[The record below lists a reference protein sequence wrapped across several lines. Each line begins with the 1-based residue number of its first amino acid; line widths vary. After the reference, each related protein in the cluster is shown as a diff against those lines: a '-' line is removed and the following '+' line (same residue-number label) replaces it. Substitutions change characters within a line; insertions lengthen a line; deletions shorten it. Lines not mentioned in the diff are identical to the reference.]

1 MTTLL
6 KSIFTLSLVLLC
18 LGFSESHHKISLA
31 TITIQHH
38 DEVYA
43 LNKYR
48 LTIVDAGVDFAKVL
62 VTDDEIAALRN
73 AGYDV
78 RVLIEDYQSY
88 KDDIFQRGFYHTY
101 NQVYSVLDSF
111 VTDYPDICRLDTIGY
126 SVLGRAIWAMRVTDN
141 PLVEENEPEIRL
153 PGNMHGDEHIG
164 TEITLYFLRHLLTNY
179 STVPQV
185 QDLVNNTE
193 IWILPTINPDGKVA
207 NTRRNANN
215 VDLNRDYGFFW
226 DGWGGSPSPSSQIE
240 TRSMM
245 QHLEENNI
253 SLEYNYHSVA
263 QYVNY
268 PWDYHF
274 ADPPDSQH
282 IIMLSEIYADSANL
296 TAINGY
302 DWYQT
307 TGCLQ
312 DYTIGTSGA
321 LAWTIETLEP
331 SSSSAIDQICYDNRD
346 ALMDVCNR
354 AGWGVEGTVRDSIT
368 NSPIYARIEFANPDR
383 IDVYTDLNLGD
394 FHKMV
399 EPGTYDLCVSANGYT
414 PKIIDSVIVPA
425 TGSVSIGDVLLVPDS
440 SYLSAFRVVVSRY
453 AMHAELNNQTKP
465 RFALGIEDSLW
476 FSLGWS
482 GYVVLDMGSDS
493 PITDGPGDDFVVF
506 EGDDGTDEGYYVYA
520 SNDWSGS
527 WISCGT
533 DTGTAS
539 FDISATGLS
548 EARYVKI
555 VDDGD
560 SQGTQYAGFDLDA
573 IHFWYPAGIEEGHTI
588 GEAILNILL
597 SPNPFHR
604 QIDIQCQIPETVGG
618 SQKTVVSVEVY
629 DATGRKIRDLAD
641 DAKEPGYYTV
651 TWNGIDNLGRE
662 VPAGVYFVKF
672 TTGDYRYVE
681 KTILL
686 K

>member
-1 MTTLL
+1 ML
-6 KSIFTLSLVLLC
+6 KSIVTISLAVVC
-18 LGFSESHHKISLA
+18 LGLSDTYDKTSLA

-48 LTIVDAGVDFAKVL
+48 LTIVDAGVDFVKAL
-62 VTDDEIAALRN
+62 VTLNEIAILRN

-78 RVLIEDYQSY
+78 SILIEDYQAY
-88 KDDIFQRGFYHTY
+88 RDEIFQRGFYHTY
-101 NQVYSVLDSF
+101 SQVYSVLDSF

-126 SVLGRAIWAMRVTDN
+126 SVLGRTIWAMRITDN

-153 PGNMHGDEHIG
+153 AGNMHGDEHIG

-179 STVPQV
+179 LTVPQV
-185 QDLVNNTE
+185 QDLINNNE

-207 NTRRNANN
+207 NTRRNANS

-226 DGWGGSPSPSSQIE
+226 DAWGGSPSPSSQIE

-245 QHLEENNI
+245 QHLEENNV

-268 PWDYHF
+268 PWDYHY

-282 IIMLSEIYADSANL
+282 ITVLSEIYADSANR

-354 AGWGVEGTVRDSIT
+354 AGWGVEGVVKDSTT
-368 NSPIYARIEFANPDR
+368 NAPIYARIEFVNPER
-383 IDVYTDLNLGD
+383 IDVYTDPYLGD
-394 FHKMV
+394 FHKTI
-399 EPGTYDLCVSANGYT
+399 EPGTYDLRLSANGYA

-425 TGSVSIGDVLLVPDS
+425 TGSVSIGDVLLAPDS
-440 SYLSAFRVVVSRY
+440 SILSAFRVILCRY
-453 AMHAELNNQTKP
+453 AMHAELNNKTQP
-465 RFALGIEDSLW
+465 RFALGPEDSLW

-482 GYVVLDMGSDS
+482 GYVVLDMGPDS
-493 PITDGPGDDFVVF
+493 RITDGPGDDFVVF
-506 EGDDGTDEGYYVYA
+506 EGNDGADEGYHVYV
-520 SNDWSGS
+520 SNDWHGS

-548 EARYVKI
+548 QARYVKI
-555 VDDGD
+555 VDDGN
-560 SQGTQYAGFDLDA
+560 SQGMQHAGFDLDA
-573 IHFWYPAGIEEGHTI
+573 IHFWYPAGIEEGGI
-588 GEAILNILL
+588 VDEAILNILL
-597 SPNPFHR
+597 SPNPFHG
-604 QIDIQCQIPETVGG
+604 QIDIRYQVPEVVDNR
-618 SQKTVVSVEVY
+618 QKTVVSVVIY

-641 DAKEPGYYTV
+641 EAKEPGYYTV
-651 TWNGIDNLGRE
+651 NWNGIDDLGRE

-672 TTGDYRYVE
+672 TTENCQTVH
-681 KTILL
+681 KTVLL

>member
-1 MTTLL
+1 MLRKIFAL
-6 KSIFTLSLVLLC
+6 SIALLC
-18 LGFSESHHKISLA
+18 LGFSETRDKVSLA
-31 TITIQHH
+31 TITIQQH
-38 DEVYA
+38 DEVYT
-43 LNKYR
+43 LNKFR
-48 LTIVDAGVDFAKVL
+48 LTIIDAGADFVKTL
-62 VTDDEIAALRN
+62 VTADEITILRN

-78 RVLIEDYQSY
+78 GILIEDYQAY
-88 KDDIFQRGFYHTY
+88 KDEIFQRGFYHTY

-111 VTDYPDICRLDTIGY
+111 VSDYPEICRLDTIGY

-141 PLVEENEPEIRL
+141 PQVEENEPEIRL

-179 STVPQV
+179 SSVPQV
-185 QDLVNNTE
+185 QNLINSSE
-193 IWILPTINPDGKVA
+193 IWVLPTINPDGKVA

-226 DGWGGSPSPSSQIE
+226 DGWGGSPAPSSQIE

-268 PWDYHF
+268 PWDYHY
-274 ADPPDSQH
+274 ADPPDSQY
-282 IIMLSEIYADSANL
+282 IILLSEIYADSANL

-354 AGWGVEGTVRDSIT
+354 AGWGVEGVVKDSIT
-368 NSPIYARIEFANPDR
+368 NSPIYARIEFMNPDR
-383 IDVYTDLNLGD
+383 IDVYTDPNFGD
-394 FHKMV
+394 FHKMI
-399 EPGTYDLCVSANGYT
+399 EPGTYDLCILANGYA

-425 TGSVSIGDVLLVPDS
+425 TGSVSVGDVFLTPDS
-440 SYLSAFRVVVSRY
+440 SYLSAFRVVLCRY
-453 AMHAELNNQTKP
+453 AMHAEVNNKTNP
-465 RFALGIEDSLW
+465 RFALGPEDSLW
-476 FSLGWS
+476 LSLGWS
-482 GYVVLDMGSDS
+482 GYVVLDVGPNT
-493 PITDGPGDDFVVF
+493 PITDGPGDDFVVS
-506 EGDDGTDEGYYVYA
+506 EGNDGMDEGYNVYV

-527 WISCGT
+527 WISCGA

-555 VDDGD
+555 VDDGNT
-560 SQGTQYAGFDLDA
+560 QGTQYAGFDLDA
-573 IHFWYPAGIEEGHTI
+573 LHFWYPAGIEEGSVL
-588 GEAILNILL
+588 GEAIVNILL
-597 SPNPFHR
+597 SPNPSHG
-604 QIDIQCQIPETVGG
+604 QIDIRFQVLETAA
-618 SQKTVVSVEVY
+618 SRQKTEISVVVY
-629 DATGRKIRDLAD
+629 DAAGRKVSDLAD
-641 DAKEPGYYTV
+641 DAKEPGHYMV
-651 TWNGIDNLGRE
+651 TWNGIDDLGRE
-662 VPAGVYFVKF
+662 VPAGVYFVKL
-672 TTGDYRYVE
+672 TTGDYGRVE
-681 KTILL
+681 KAILL